1 MMNGLVI
8 QQKIYVIRGQR
19 VMLDHDLAVLYGV
32 DTKRLNESVKR
43 NKERFEGDDFMFRLT
58 KDEMEHIRL
67 RSQIATS
74 SILGEQGL
82 SEDSSRLRSQ
92 IATSNSGR
100 GGSRFLPYAFTELG
114 VAMLSS
120 VLRSETA
127 IRVNR
132 EIMRTFFALRDLVT
146 LPLPDNYSEL
156 KAEIKALRND
166 MDEILADQNE
176 INEETRAQLDAISN
190 ALAELQAKEPKKR
203 PMRRIGFIQDRND
216 GTNNTE
222 DTLISH
228 SGNNDEQR
236 SI

>member
-1 MMNGLVI
+1 MNGLVI

-58 KDEMEHIRL
+58 KDEMEHIRS

-132 EIMRTFFALRDLVT
+132 EIMRTFFALRDLV
-146 LPLPDNYSEL
+146 PDNYSEL